1 MSNDDLV
8 GDVTQAA
15 AEILPPLSALSFK
28 DELFCYKYVEFK
40 RNGQKAAEAAG
51 YSHGATARNM
61 ASQLI
66 KRPEIRARITELAAP
81 VLRKASLDMEEMLG
95 QIGAV
100 ATFDWRRLYHP
111 DGRRKLITELDA
123 KTAAAISHMGPNGLV
138 PFDKMKAV
146 DMAMKHLGGFEKDNE
161 QRRENLQ
168 IAVTFT

>member
-8 GDVTQAA
+8 GDVTPV
-15 AEILPPLSALSFK
+15 AEILPPLSALSLHE
-28 DELFCYKYVEFK
+28 ELFCIKYVEFK
-40 RNGQKAAEAAG
+40 RNGAKAALAAG
-51 YSHGATARNM
+51 YAPSGAA
-61 ASQLI
+61 ACAVALI